1 MVATKEVVEVDDTV
15 KPKAL
20 VIGRCGVDIYP
31 LQVGLPLED
40 VETFGKFLG
49 GSAINVAVACAR
61 YGHEVTGL
69 SGVGDDPFGRFV
81 VRELDRLGVNS
92 SQMVVNP
99 RFNTPVTFCEIFPPD
114 DFPLYFY
121 REPSTPDL
129 ELRVDDLPADL
140 ETYKLLWLTVGGL
153 SAEPSRSAHLAAAR
167 TPRAGGLTILDL
179 DYRPHFWQTEQQ
191 ARTEIANLLPHVDVA
206 IGNREECR
214 VASGEDDPERAA
226 DALLAQGVKVAIV
239 KQGLIGTLA
248 KTREER
254 VFVPATRVD
263 VINGLGAG
271 DAFGGAVCHG
281 LLQGW
286 SLERIIAFASGAGAI
301 VASRLECSTAMP
313 YEHQVEELLAS
324 HPEIVA
330 GTVKERL

>member
-1 MVATKEVVEVDDTV
+1 MDDV
-15 KPKAL
+15 LASKAL

-40 VETFGKFLG
+40 VQTFGKFLG

-61 YGHEVTGL
+61 YGHRVAGL

-81 VRELDRLGVNS
+81 IKELERLGVDAS
-92 SQMVVNP
+92 HMVVNSK
-99 RFNTPVTFCEIFPPD
+99 FNTPVTFCEIFPPD

-129 ELRVDDLPADL
+129 EVSVADLPADL
-140 ETYKLLWLTVGGL
+140 DTYKLLWLTVGGL
-153 SAEPSRSAHLAAAR
+153 SAEPSRSAHLAAAK
-167 TPRAGGLTILDL
+167 TPRPGGLTILDL
-179 DYRPHFWQTEQQ
+179 DYRPYFWPSEEV
-191 ARTEIANLLPHVDVA
+191 ARGEIGNLLEYVDVA
-206 IGNREECR
+206 IGNKEECR
-214 VASGEDDPERAA
+214 VAVNETDPERAA
-226 DALLAQGVKVAIV
+226 DALLDRGVKVAIV
-239 KQGLIGTLA
+239 KQGLVGTLA

-281 LLQGW
+281 LLENW
-286 SLERIIAFASGAGAI
+286 DLDRIIAFASGAGAI

-313 YEHQVEELLAS
+313 YENEVDELLAT
-324 HPEIVA
+324 HPEIVQN
-330 GTVKERL
+330 TQKEKR